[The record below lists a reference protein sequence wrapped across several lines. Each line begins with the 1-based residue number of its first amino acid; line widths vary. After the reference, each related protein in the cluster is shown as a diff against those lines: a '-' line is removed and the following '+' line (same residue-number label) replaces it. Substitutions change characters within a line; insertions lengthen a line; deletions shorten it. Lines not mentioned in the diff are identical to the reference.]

1 MSGTTITSNSSSG
14 YDLGI
19 GVANPVIVASG
30 VTITN
35 VGTPALGS
43 QQSTYWTITNY
54 GTLLATGK
62 SGFSD
67 GVLLDNGGGAVTNMA
82 GGLIKGYYAGVSI
95 AQSGT
100 VVNQGSIAT
109 ENTTGQGFI
118 FNTGGFTPTT
128 AGVLLGGGGVYNAG
142 SGLITSYLEGVD
154 VGAGGSVVNAGTI
167 FASSATYGI
176 GVVLVAGGS
185 LTNAAS
191 GTISAG
197 LDAVLTFGAPSTV
210 INQGVIIGLDN
221 QGVGLIAGGFLS
233 NASSGRIGAYS
244 SAVYASGPVPSTVI
258 NAGILF
264 GYANAGAW
272 LNAGGSVTNIGA
284 GYIYGYYFGV
294 RITNGTGSVF
304 NTGTIVDSATFSS
317 SGSVVFTSAG
327 VQLAN
332 GGVVTNA
339 AGGDISSKWMGVQIG
354 QSQTASV
361 GGTVINYGTI
371 VAADSVGD
379 GAGVWIHGPG
389 AITNA
394 AGGLI
399 SGGAFGIVAY
409 YQTTVVNQG
418 TIFGTSYA
426 FDAARPGF
434 ADRIIDLPG
443 GVFSGI
449 VSGGNTLGSTVYST
463 LELASGSSTGTIGN
477 IGTFIDFGQIALDA
491 GATWSVGGSI
501 VAGETVAFAGSYAS
515 LILTSPSADA
525 GTFAGFAASDTI
537 VLSGITDVTGL
548 SFNGGTTLTV
558 SESGGPGLA
567 LRFDAP
573 QDLTYAVTDG
583 STDIFVVPCFLPGTH
598 ILTDRGE
605 VLVEKLQVGDTI
617 VTLGGRTRRLCWIG
631 QGRALATRG
640 RRTAATPVILRK
652 GALAD

>member
-197 LDAVLTFGAPSTV
+197 LDGVLTFSAPSTV

-294 RITNGTGSVF
+294 RITNGQ
-304 NTGTIVDSATFSS
+304 ARSS
-317 SGSVVFTSAG
+317 SLPRACSWRM
-327 VQLAN
+327 
-332 GGVVTNA
+332 A
-339 AGGDISSKWMGVQIG
+339 AW
-354 QSQTASV
+354 
-361 GGTVINYGTI
+361 
-371 VAADSVGD
+371 
-379 GAGVWIHGPG
+379 
-389 AITNA
+389 
-394 AGGLI
+394 
-399 SGGAFGIVAY
+399 
-409 YQTTVVNQG
+409 
-418 TIFGTSYA
+418 
-426 FDAARPGF
+426 
-434 ADRIIDLPG
+434 
-443 GVFSGI
+443 
-449 VSGGNTLGSTVYST
+449 
-463 LELASGSSTGTIGN
+463 
-477 IGTFIDFGQIALDA
+477 
-491 GATWSVGGSI
+491 
-501 VAGETVAFAGSYAS
+501 
-515 LILTSPSADA
+515 
-525 GTFAGFAASDTI
+525 
-537 VLSGITDVTGL
+537 
-548 SFNGGTTLTV
+548 
-558 SESGGPGLA
+558 
-567 LRFDAP
+567 
-573 QDLTYAVTDG
+573 
-583 STDIFVVPCFLPGTH
+583 
-598 ILTDRGE
+598 
-605 VLVEKLQVGDTI
+605 
-617 VTLGGRTRRLCWIG
+617 
-631 QGRALATRG
+631 
-640 RRTAATPVILRK
+640 
-652 GALAD
+652 